1 MTYSKTQQRL
11 SNYLKNTEVLTN
23 PQKFL
28 GPNWE
33 TVLRWWLYEESLT
46 DGHRNE
52 LDRRYEA
59 IDYDTRDRAWDLAN
73 KTATKVIGWY
83 NSCAVWYVVSYPT
96 ALTYELIALHKLEN
110 PFFLPLLVPE
120 FDHKQN

>member
-1 MTYSKTQQRL
+1 MTYSKTHKSL
-11 SNYLKNTEVLTN
+11 SDYLKNPEVLTN
-23 PQKFL
+23 PEPYL

-33 TVLRWWLYEESLT
+33 MVLRWWLYCESLT
-46 DGHRNE
+46 DEQENE
-52 LDRRYEA
+52 LLRRWYA
-59 IDYDTRDRAWDLAN
+59 IDDDTLNRAMALAYN
-73 KTATKVIGWY
+73 AATKVIGWY